1 MYLDGWKAQLL
12 GVMLDWSNRDDKISV
27 IGRSDIIDENG
38 DDDEE
43 DEEEDDDDDGSGNE
57 MAVVY

>member
-43 DEEEDDDDDGSGNE
+43 EDDDDDSGNE